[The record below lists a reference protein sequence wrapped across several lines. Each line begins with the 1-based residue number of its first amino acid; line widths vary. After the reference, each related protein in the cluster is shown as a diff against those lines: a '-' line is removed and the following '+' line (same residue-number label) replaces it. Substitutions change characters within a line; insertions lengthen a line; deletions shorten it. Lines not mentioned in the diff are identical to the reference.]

1 MHHRTEVSVILM
13 VLMAST
19 FFQCA
24 GERKDATSLHDEPRT
39 TEKQTNAGFVPSD
52 PRTHEP
58 HTVTLTGESIA
69 AIGLTVSAA
78 EIRPLIGRMKL
89 PARVRPNQDLEAQ
102 VGSLVQGRVKEVF
115 VTAGQFVKANQELMR
130 IEGLEVGEIKSNFIK
145 ARAHLSYSET
155 NFERQK
161 TLLEEKVGSQKAFL
175 EAQAEYNKALAE
187 FDAEDKKIHSIGL
200 TDSDVVT
207 FLERASFEK
216 NGHTGGVLPIKA
228 PIAGTVVERN
238 FVIGQ
243 LVDASTT
250 AFKIVNTST
259 LWADGQLYEKDVQ
272 RLSQRT
278 DVVLTVTA
286 YPREEFRGRIIY
298 VSPVV
303 DEQSRTITVRAS
315 IPNKDGRL
323 KPQMFGELHV
333 PIGASA
339 KGLVIPTESVQRDG
353 AATFVFVATSD
364 TTFERRDV
372 ALGAVIDAAVEVK
385 EGIRPGEKVVT
396 RGSFQL
402 KSELMKEALE
412 EGE

>member
-1 MHHRTEVSVILM
+1 
-13 VLMAST
+13 
-19 FFQCA
+19 
-24 GERKDATSLHDEPRT
+24 
-39 TEKQTNAGFVPSD
+39 
-52 PRTHEP
+52 
-58 HTVTLTGESIA
+58 
-69 AIGLTVSAA
+69 
-78 EIRPLIGRMKL
+78 
-89 PARVRPNQDLEAQ
+89 
-102 VGSLVQGRVKEVF
+102 
-115 VTAGQFVKANQELMR
+115 
-130 IEGLEVGEIKSNFIK
+130 
-145 ARAHLSYSET
+145 
-155 NFERQK
+155 
-161 TLLEEKVGSQKAFL
+161 
-175 EAQAEYNKALAE
+175 
-187 FDAEDKKIHSIGL
+187 
-200 TDSDVVT
+200 
-207 FLERASFEK
+207 
-216 NGHTGGVLPIKA
+216 
-228 PIAGTVVERN
+228 VVERN
-238 FVIGQ
+238 VVIGQ